1 MHAPLPKAIVLSD
14 NPKLDAATNVWT
26 LTITVS
32 RKLKDEK
39 TREEFLSVIAH
50 EIGHLLNRKTMLVQM
65 LGAIGITALYLIFAL
80 GTIAA
85 ISPIMAELS
94 ALGLFFLLLIIIN
107 HAGEFAADS
116 AAARIGLG
124 DALISALQG
133 FGDDYGYNRVSET
146 HPSIRARIARLIS
159 RPGTGG
165 VSPQNLSG
173 RIGGYL
179 NSNWTINY
187 TTPGRYFG
195 NGVAYH
201 VLDYTRNVGMGSLII
216 IDVGCSYGVAPR
228 RMKEYLGESGISSY
242 VIGLDLA
249 RG

>member
-179 NSNWTINY
+179 NSN
-187 TTPGRYFG
+187 
-195 NGVAYH
+195 GVAYH